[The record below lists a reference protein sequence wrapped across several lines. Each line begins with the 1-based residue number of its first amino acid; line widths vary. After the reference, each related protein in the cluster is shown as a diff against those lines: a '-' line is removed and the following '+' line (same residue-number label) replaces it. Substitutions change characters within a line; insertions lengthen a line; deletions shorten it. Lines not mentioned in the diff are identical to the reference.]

1 MKVRYSRKNKTD
13 GTRSVTTDDEALEAL
28 ALKYPEHSDLIDR
41 ILAARGLR
49 KQSGC
54 LKSRRDAD
62 GRWRATFNVCA
73 AETGRMSSSK
83 SPYRTGNN
91 MQNIA
96 DKNRGIF
103 IPDPGLVL
111 FYADLE
117 QAESKII
124 AYDAQSPQD
133 IWDHNNG
140 DTHTG
145 LATTLFPELPW
156 EDPRGPRAVA
166 DTPLPWDPDH
176 SYRHVA
182 KIVRHGTN
190 IGMSATGVARQLH
203 QPRKVGGEMRER
215 YFKRYPENLARQ
227 MEIRRAVRDMGV
239 LTGPLGNTRRFL
251 GRLWEDDVQREA
263 LAQIQQSTVAWM
275 LNFAMWRV
283 WYELDGRMN
292 IGAPPRESDP
302 NRIWLLGQIHDAILG
317 LVRPGDIEALRRVK
331 EIMEC
336 PVIVHGVPVRIGAE
350 VAVGKSWVHD
360 DLRVIK
366 KWEKV
371 E

>member
-1 MKVRYSRKNKTD
+1 M
-13 GTRSVTTDDEALEAL
+13 
-28 ALKYPEHSDLIDR
+28 
-41 ILAARGLR
+41 
-49 KQSGC
+49 

-62 GRWRATFNVCA
+62 GRWRSTFNVCA

-124 AYDAQSPQD
+124 AYDARSPQD
-133 IWDHNNG
+133 IEDHEHG

-145 LATTLFPELPW
+145 LAKTLFPDLPW
-156 EDPRGPRAVA
+156 GTRPDREIA
-166 DTPLPWDPDH
+166 DLPLPWDPEH

-203 QPRKVGGEMRER
+203 QPRAVGGTMRDR
-215 YFKRYPENLARQ
+215 YFTRYPENLARQ
-227 MEIRRAVRDMGV
+227 MEIRREVRDTGV
-239 LTGPLGNTRRFL
+239 LRSPLGNTRRFL

-263 LAQIQQSTVAWM
+263 LAQTQQSTVAWM
-275 LNFAMWRV
+275 LNFAMWRI
-283 WYELDGRMN
+283 WYELDGRLN
-292 IGAPPRESDP
+292 LGSPPRESDP
-302 NRIWLLGQIHDAILG
+302 NRVWLLGQIHDAVLG
-317 LVRPGDIEALRRVK
+317 LVRPGDLDALRRVK

-336 PVIVHGVPVRIGAE
+336 PVLIHGVPVRIGAE
-350 VAVGKSWVHD
+350 VAVGKSWAHS
-360 DLRVIK
+360 DLRALR
-366 KWEKV
+366 WERADAPL
-371 E
+371 